1 MMSLLVA
8 LDGSVQGKFAWAGL
22 IGVGLNT
29 MGASS
34 AAGAG
39 ADGGSGDMD
48 EEAKVGLLAEAP
60 RRPPFTW
67 ISQASQ
73 VLGK

>member
-1 MMSLLVA
+1 MRLAVA
-8 LDGSVQGKFAWAGL
+8 GSWDGL
-22 IGVGLNT
+22 IGEGLNR

-48 EEAKVGLLAEAP
+48 EEAKVEKSLE
-60 RRPPFTW
+60 
-67 ISQASQ
+67 
-73 VLGK
+73 